1 MNEDLSSI
9 FEKLNINKDAISP
22 EMIDNLMNMIN
33 NASFVFNTKF
43 IAKVLDDIKYVYED
57 SKGGNEHDEVKDF
70 RLICNS
76 KRTSE
81 SK

>member
-1 MNEDLSSI
+1 MVYVI
-9 FEKLNINKDAISP
+9 
-22 EMIDNLMNMIN
+22 NMIN
-33 NASFVFNTKF
+33 NASFVFGTKF

-57 SKGGNEHDEVKDF
+57 SKGGNEHGEVRDF

-81 SK
+81 CK